1 MSANTSFQVVDERG
15 WRRGFANLL
24 RHENA
29 AWWRSRRWWINIII
43 WLALING
50 MLLAMLASS
59 VEVTNAFQRTVE
71 EVMAEARTVFVVMA
85 GMFGTIGAIIA
96 MQGSIIDEKKSGT
109 AAWIM
114 SKPASRPAFVLA
126 KLAANGLALLII
138 IVLLQGIVAY
148 VQLTVY
154 GGGSPP
160 PLAPFVGGMALLAL
174 HMLFYLSLT
183 LMLGTIFNDRG
194 PVIGIP
200 IGILFSAMFLMGYLG
215 DLAYITPWMIIPS
228 GNFQGLAIETMLG
241 QPLFSI
247 VPVIA
252 TAVWSI
258 VFVAVALWRFERE
271 EF

>member
-1 MSANTSFQVVDERG
+1 MSTNVQFQVINEQG

-29 AWWRSRRWWINIII
+29 IWWRSRRWWINILI
-43 WLALING
+43 WLVLING

-59 VEVTNAFQRTVE
+59 GELNEALSRTPE
-71 EVMAEARTVFVVMA
+71 QIAAEARTVFAVMA
-85 GMFGTIGAIIA
+85 GMFGTIGVVIA
-96 MQGSIIDEKKSGT
+96 LQGSIIDEKKTGT

-114 SKPASRPAFVLA
+114 SKPVSRPAFILA
-126 KLAANGLALLII
+126 KLVANIIALFVIML
-138 IVLLQGIVAY
+138 LLQGVVAY
-148 VQLTVY
+148 IQLSLFSGEAIEVM
-154 GGGSPP
+154 
-160 PLAPFVGGMALLAL
+160 PLIGGMALLGL

-183 LMLGTIFNDRG
+183 LMLGTLFSDRG

-200 IGILFSAMFLMGYLG
+200 IGFLFAAMFIMGYLG

-228 GNFQGLAIETMLG
+228 GSFQGLAIEAMLG
-241 QPLFSI
+241 QPLSSATPI
-247 VPVIA
+247 LA

-258 VFVAVALWRFERE
+258 VFVGIALWRFGRE